1 MTPDRKA
8 DRETPVPEER
18 EILDLSVGST
28 AELIRRDD
36 GWILQVD
43 GIRQS
48 HVVESGGA
56 PALAVSR
63 WMLAALGGERR
74 RLLHLGGGLLTLPR
88 AVAAADSRA
97 RQVVVELDPVLVAL
111 VHERFGVPENVSLE
125 VADARDWLDAAG
137 SPELASSTYDA
148 VVIDVFAGGRIPP
161 AFTSR
166 ECFSAAR
173 SVLDAG
179 GVLLVNSVAGG
190 DLTFTRRQLATLRAE
205 FEHVAMI
212 VQGSALH
219 GLRFGNAVLIGSATP
234 IAGDGIKAA
243 LAGDPSRG
251 ALVTDLDDL
260 VGAAEVVVDAD
271 DLWSPEPDLPDAGPA
286 LRLLDQA
293 RSLGSV
299 FRDAPAGDGAV
310 DAETER
316 GRGDQDRPRPS

>member
-1 MTPDRKA
+1 MA
-8 DRETPVPEER
+8 DETSGADER

-48 HVVESGGA
+48 HVVESGA
-56 PALAVSR
+56 PPALAVAR

-74 RLLHLGGGLLTLPR
+74 RLLHLGGGLMALPR

-97 RQVVVELDPVLVAL
+97 RQVVIELDPVLVAL
-111 VHERFGVPENVSLE
+111 VRERFGVPENVTLE
-125 VADARDWLDAAG
+125 VADARAWLDSARSAEQE
-137 SPELASSTYDA
+137 PSTYDA

-161 AFTSR
+161 AFTSL
-166 ECFSAAR
+166 ECFAGAR
-173 SVLDAG
+173 SLLDPG

-190 DLTFTRRQLATLRAE
+190 DLTFTRRQVATVRAE
-205 FEHVAMI
+205 FGHVAMI

-219 GLRFGNAVLIGSATP
+219 GLRFGNAVLIGSDAP
-234 IAGDGIKAA
+234 IATDAIRAS
-243 LAGDPSRG
+243 LAGDASRG

-260 VGAAEVVVDAD
+260 VGDAEVVTDAD
-271 DLWSPEPDLPDAGPA
+271 DLWSPEPDLPDIGPA
-286 LRLLDQA
+286 LRLLEQA

-299 FRDAPAGDGAV
+299 FREPPAGDGQ
-310 DAETER
+310 
-316 GRGDQDRPRPS
+316 GGPRHS